1 MQQFKVLLLYLD
13 SLKARKWQ
21 KYFFRIRF
29 SFFGEK
35 GTLIFE
41 FSAKFL
47 NENMERSS
55 NYSYFVELNK
65 MELKSPVDSLE
76 ILQHTLWL
84 HLILP
89 SLLLYNI

>member
-35 GTLIFE
+35 GTLIFV

-47 NENMERSS
+47 NKNLERSTTLFF
-55 NYSYFVELNK
+55 Y
-65 MELKSPVDSLE
+65 LK
-76 ILQHTLWL
+76 H
-84 HLILP
+84 
-89 SLLLYNI
+89 